1 MSFKDTQRAFE
12 RMADRGRIKQEH
24 VVPLTI
30 AALMEQGAEAFG
42 RAFYGDTFNK
52 AEDEVAARRAAVSG
66 AQDST
71 DRILQ
76 SWEARAKDIGVLS
89 EQLAR
94 ETIITSLDLP
104 AVLGRARDLVIRG
117 AEEPTTTESALFNAA
132 FKRTAQNFRPMS
144 SLQKNVDTLGLFL
157 QPEYTNVRYEAFTWS
172 EDQYAVAKYSRA
184 IGWTWE
190 AQQNDDT
197 QTFLDES
204 AALGF
209 AARLNRLQVLL
220 LAIVAG
226 TSRTTLTGTGAGA
239 GGPTIANVVAARAA
253 LANNSPP
260 RRLGA
265 IAVPVTWE
273 GLANATRD
281 NQFVPASTPAELNPV
296 YSAFQVNVEESEAFT
311 QIMSAAP
318 SGNAADWLAY
328 DNNVSSWLE
337 FAALRGFEGG
347 PRIVFK
353 LPDTRGVTDLGS
365 FDNMTDA
372 MKVVDTAGAKVT
384 ESSKVLRIAGA

>member
-24 VVPLTI
+24 VIPLTI
-30 AALMEQGAEAFG
+30 AALMEQAAEAFG
-42 RAFYGDTFNK
+42 RAYYGDTFNK

-66 AQDST
+66 AQEST

-76 SWEARAKDIGVLS
+76 SWEARAKDIGQLG

-104 AVLGRARDLVIRG
+104 AVLGRARDLVIRN
-117 AEEPTTTESALFNAA
+117 AEEPTTESALFNAA

-144 SLQKNVDTLGLFL
+144 SLQKDVDSLGLFL
-157 QPEYTNVRYEAFTWS
+157 QPEGTNVRYEGFTWS
-172 EDQYAVAKYSRA
+172 EDQYAIAKYSRA

-190 AQQNDDT
+190 AQQDDDL
-197 QTFLDES
+197 QSFLDES

-209 AARLNRLQVLL
+209 AARLNRLKVLL

-239 GGPTIANVVAARAA
+239 GGPTIANVEAARAA
-253 LANNSPP
+253 LANSSPP

-281 NQFVPASTPAELNPV
+281 NQFIPASNPAELNPV

-311 QIMSAAP
+311 QIMAAAP
-318 SGNAADWLAY
+318 NGNAADWLAY
-328 DNNVSSWLE
+328 DANVSSWLE

-384 ESSKVLRIAGA
+384 ESSKVLRVAGA